1 MENRTLTPRRPHPR
15 SNARIA
21 RTALI
26 LCSSALV
33 LVACL
38 LVSVSSGYLNLSL
51 ETTVD
56 ALWHGLSGQTLQ
68 GNEFIVWNLRLPRA
82 VFGALVGAALAVAGT
97 ALQGLFR
104 NPLADPYL
112 TGTASGAALGA
123 TLAIFAT
130 GSAAGGFASS
140 FFQAGHTSSLIPLFA
155 FVGAVGAVLLTLSF
169 ARLGSSGGNSLILSG
184 VVVGSLLGAI
194 TTYIQ
199 LHDVDRIKAAF
210 SWALGSLSLAGW
222 NEVSAVFPFA
232 LVGFLGLFGLARA
245 LDALQLGEDTA
256 SSLGL
261 RLPALKLLLVGLAA
275 LLTASSVSYAGLI
288 GFVGLVAPHLS
299 RLLIGPSHRLL
310 LPMSALGGATL
321 LVLADWLSKVLINP
335 QELPV
340 GLLTTWLGA
349 PFFLWLMARG
359 KK

>member
-1 MENRTLTPRRPHPR
+1 MENRTFTTRAPTHWPFP
-15 SNARIA
+15 

-26 LCSSALV
+26 LLSSGVV

-38 LVSVSSGYLNLSL
+38 LVSLSSGYLNLSL
-51 ETTVD
+51 ETT
-56 ALWHGLSGQTLQ
+56 ALAVWHGLSGHSLE
-68 GNEFIVWNLRLPRA
+68 GNEAIVWNMRLPRA
-82 VFGALVGAALAVAGT
+82 AFGALVGASLAVAGT

-130 GSAAGGFASS
+130 GGAAGGFAAS
-140 FFQAGHTSSLIPLFA
+140 FFRVGIGSSLIPIFA
-155 FVGAVGAVLLTLSF
+155 FVGAVGAVLLTLLF
-169 ARLGSSGGNSLILSG
+169 ARLARGGPNSLILAG

-194 TTYIQ
+194 TTFVQ
-199 LHDVDRIKAAF
+199 LHDADRMRAAF
-210 SWALGSLSLAGW
+210 SWALGSLTLAGW
-222 NEVSAVFPFA
+222 SELRAVLPFA
-232 LVGFLGLFGLARA
+232 LLGFFGLMALARA
-245 LDALQLGEDTA
+245 LDALQLGDDTA

-261 RLPALKLLLVGLAA
+261 KLPQIKLALVGLAA

-288 GFVGLVAPHLS
+288 GFVGLVAPHLC

-321 LVLADWLSKVLINP
+321 LVLADWLARVVTSP
-335 QELPV
+335 QEQSV
-340 GLLTTWLGA
+340 GLITTLIGA

>member
-1 MENRTLTPRRPHPR
+1 MNNRILISRAPQTRAKGRLG
-15 SNARIA
+15 

-26 LCSSALV
+26 ILSSAL
-33 LVACL
+33 LLILCL
-38 LVSVSSGYLNLSL
+38 LVSLSSGYLNLSL
-51 ETTVD
+51 ETTAKAV
-56 ALWHGLSGQTLQ
+56 WHGLSGHAL
-68 GNEFIVWNLRLPRA
+68 ERDEAIVWNLRLPRA
-82 VFGALVGAALAVAGT
+82 VFGALVGASLAVAGT

-123 TLAIFAT
+123 TLAIFVT
-130 GSAAGGFASS
+130 GSAAGGFAASL
-140 FFQAGHTSSLIPLFA
+140 FQVGGASSLVPLFA
-155 FVGAVGAVLLTLSF
+155 FVGAVGAVLLTLLF

-194 TTYIQ
+194 TTFIQ
-199 LHDVDRIKAAF
+199 LHDADRMRAAF

-222 NEVSAVFPFA
+222 SEVGAVLPFA
-232 LVGFLGLFGLARA
+232 LVGFAGLFVLARA

-261 RLPALKLLLVGLAA
+261 RLPALKLTLVGLAA

-288 GFVGLVAPHLS
+288 GFVGLVAPHLC
-299 RLLIGPSHRLL
+299 RLLVGPAHRVL

-321 LVLADWLSKVLINP
+321 LVLADWLSRVLVKP

-340 GLLTTWLGA
+340 GLLTTLLGA

-359 KK
+359 KR

>member
-1 MENRTLTPRRPHPR
+1 MENRTLNTRAPYLR
-15 SNARIA
+15 SQGRIG
-21 RTALI
+21 RTAFILLSSALI
-26 LCSSALV
+26 LAL
-33 LVACL
+33 CL
-38 LVSVSSGYLNLSL
+38 LVSLSSGYLQLSL
-51 ETTVD
+51 ETTAGAV
-56 ALWHGLSGQTLQ
+56 WHGLSGQTLE
-68 GNEFIVWNLRLPRA
+68 GNEAIVWNLRLPRA
-82 VFGALVGAALAVAGT
+82 VFGALVGASLAVAGT

-130 GSAAGGFASS
+130 GGATAGFAAG
-140 FFQAGHTSSLIPLFA
+140 FFRAGHTSSLIPLFA
-155 FVGAVGAVLLTLSF
+155 FVGAFGAVLLTLLF
-169 ARLGSSGGNSLILSG
+169 ARLGSRGGNSLILSG
-184 VVVGSLLGAI
+184 VVVGSLLGAV
-194 TTYIQ
+194 TTFVQ
-199 LHDVDRIKAAF
+199 LHDADRMRAAF

-222 NEVSAVFPFA
+222 SEVGAVLPFA
-232 LVGFLGLFGLARA
+232 LVGFLGLFVLARA

-261 RLPALKLLLVGLAA
+261 GLPTLKLALVGLAA

-288 GFVGLVAPHLS
+288 GFVGLVAPHLC
-299 RLLIGPSHRLL
+299 RLLVGPAHRVL

-321 LVLADWLSKVLINP
+321 LVLADWLSRVLVRP

-340 GLLTTWLGA
+340 GLLTTLLGA

-359 KK
+359 RR